1 MARET
6 INRICEYLKVQP
18 FEIMEWVPDAENN
31 AQNAEIASI
40 DAQIAELQARRKE
53 LQGNQIYLHNNE
65 TKEKEEHNISEKKL
79 FYKVPENVRRQSI
92 ETLKVRKETLDYL
105 HQNGYKTIDDVVE
118 RQMEIPSEYREN
130 IYAYLFF
137 GI

>member
-18 FEIMEWVPDAENN
+18 FEIMEWIPDAEYN
-31 AQNAEIASI
+31 AQKAEIDSI
-40 DAQIAELQARRKE
+40 DAQIAELQAKKKE
-53 LQGNQIYLHNNE
+53 LQDNQIYLHNNE
-65 TKEKEEHNISEKKL
+65 TKEKEEYNISEKKIV
-79 FYKVPENVRRQSI
+79 YKVPENVRRQSI
-92 ETLKVRKETLDYL
+92 ETLKVRKEKLDYL